1 MASRPAALASSVSLS
16 EKQSLKSHPDLLNW
30 SIWRWAEETK
40 QTLQVIFKHNK
51 IVNPCCR
58 GIKKLNERRGGRV
71 KEL

>member
-30 SIWRWAEETK
+30 SIWRWSEETK
-40 QTLQVIFKHNK
+40 QTLQVIFKHK

-58 GIKKLNERRGGRV
+58 GIKKLNERLGGRV